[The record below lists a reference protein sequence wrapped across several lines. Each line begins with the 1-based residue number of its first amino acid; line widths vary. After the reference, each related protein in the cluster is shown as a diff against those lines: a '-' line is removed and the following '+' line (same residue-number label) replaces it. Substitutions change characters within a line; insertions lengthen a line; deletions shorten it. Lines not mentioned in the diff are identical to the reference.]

1 LDHGI
6 ASRRSARLLA
16 SRLVVLF
23 AVLFAGRAR
32 AQEPVE
38 VPEIGLTFE
47 FPKVPRF
54 EERKSEYERKI
65 RRFVGDVDD
74 KKFEVSIWLRPKEEY
89 DFQLPEDYVDE
100 KERYSARKDSHV
112 TIHYEKRETIERA
125 FGVLPYAVIAT
136 GKIEGNGADAVH
148 ESIFT
153 LAFVSEKGAAT
164 IDVIVNPTA
173 TPAEIASIKDAL
185 AHSVTVSGTPIDPRW
200 TDAEAKARWEKDVP
214 PKARKDEMKPPQ
226 RTAHYIVLTNSASGA
241 LFGKKMEENY
251 AKVQAIYPFKDRK
264 FQRLLP
270 IFLFRSKEQYD
281 EFCLVHAKWFAGVS
295 AGHARDDYYATSY
308 ESPNDPTHLHEATHQ
323 IMFNRIGL
331 WGGGSWFQEGL
342 AEFTSSSRDDRGT
355 VARQVAKGAT
365 MKLKEIMKLD
375 QLIGGGFDAKTGGSR
390 THELYLES
398 ALLIEFLRESPQ
410 TKARFPDLL
419 DEVGSIPRSS
429 LKNGN
434 LIPIEKALKSTADGS
449 IDDLEKAFTQ
459 YCVKR

>member
-1 LDHGI
+1 LDHRI
-6 ASRRSARLLA
+6 ASPRSAGLLA
-16 SRLVVLF
+16 SWLV
-23 AVLFAGRAR
+23 VLFAGRAR

-38 VPEIGLTFE
+38 VPELGLTFE

-54 EERKSEYERKI
+54 EERKVEQKRRL
-65 RRFVGDVDD
+65 RRFVGDIDD
-74 KKFEVSIWLRPKEEY
+74 KKFEVGIWFKPREEY
-89 DFQLPEDYVDE
+89 DFQLPEDLVDE
-100 KERYSARKDSHV
+100 KERNSSKKDASYSVRF
-112 TIHYEKRETIERA
+112 EQRETVNRA
-125 FGVLPYAVIAT
+125 FGVLPYAELAT
-136 GKIEGNGADAVH
+136 GRLEVTGDHPVH
-148 ESIFT
+148 ATFLM
-153 LAFVSEKGAAT
+153 LAFVAEAGAAS
-164 IDVIVNPTA
+164 IDVIVEPA
-173 TPAEIASIKDAL
+173 ASPAEIATLKDAL
-185 AHSVTVSGTPIDPRW
+185 AHGASVSGKLIDPRW
-200 TDAEAKARWEKDVP
+200 TDEEAKARWEKDVP

-295 AGHARDDYYATSY
+295 AGHAKDDYYATSY

-323 IMFNRIGL
+323 IMFNRIGI

-342 AEFTSSSRDDRGT
+342 AEFMSTSRDDRGT
-355 VARQVAKGAT
+355 VARLVAKGTT
-365 MKLKEIMKLD
+365 MKLKEIMKLE
-375 QLIGGGFDAKTGGSR
+375 QLIGGGFDAKTGGAR
-390 THELYLES
+390 TRELYLES
-398 ALLIEFLRESPQ
+398 ALLTEFLRESPQ
-410 TKARFPDLL
+410 TKGSFPAVL

-434 LIPIEKALKSTADGS
+434 LIPIEKALKSTLDWS

-459 YCVKR
+459 YCLKR